1 VAATLPN
8 AEVTMSTTI
17 TNKTRKPLAVP
28 LARGKKL
35 HLGPGKSGQIA
46 SNDAELPGLKAM
58 VERGELEIGGESGPA
73 AGGGAPKAGGGPA
86 DGHTAGGRTHR
97 SGDR

>member
-1 VAATLPN
+1 
-8 AEVTMSTTI
+8 MSTTI

-28 LARGKKL
+28 LARGKVL

-46 SNDAELPGLKAM
+46 SNDADLPSVKAM
-58 VERGELEIGGESGPA
+58 VERGELEIGGGGQGQVA
-73 AGGGAPKAGGGPA
+73 ADGAPRGGGGPA
-86 DGHTAGGRTHR
+86 EGHASGGRARR